1 MEIETAIQQTFAT
14 GLASASVAAAARHW
28 MALPDSASHIAYLL
42 VLDGEYLTGIVLPRD
57 LLRAL
62 ATQPSQP
69 LGQIAQPVVPIT
81 PEDLSQA
88 IATEAGLKSL
98 ADRFEQQHLDWLPLV
113 DEHRRPLGLLP
124 LCALCQESIRRL
136 QQQSEHRALAE
147 QQMVTAYTELR
158 AMLEAL
164 PDMVFEIAI
173 DQPQVKVLPTQLA
186 QSLGRGGELINQM
199 VEILTHPDR
208 SGPWL
213 AAAREAVA
221 KQTIISLEYSLCL
234 NTQDIWFAASIVP
247 TSDRAAMWVA
257 RDISDRKQA
266 ERALAEANVQ
276 LKTWIEALERR
287 NHDLK
292 LLGDLSSLLQT
303 CLSIEEAGDA
313 LPKLLAPLFPKCS
326 GGLYLY
332 DDRQGLFS
340 IIGQWGNHLASN
352 PSFAFRQCWALRR
365 GRPHWIDAG
374 AQNLRCQHVHGD
386 FTGESLCVPIAGKG
400 APLGMLHL
408 CAQPRQR
415 LAPEH
420 RPMAV
425 TVAEH
430 LSLALADMQLRQHYQ
445 QREMHDE
452 DSQLFNRRYLEQ
464 RLDRDLTIA
473 ARHKTSLSVIAI
485 ALDGLELAERL
496 SGRDCLRNLLQQV
509 TERLRPRVHEGETL
523 GCYGKHDL
531 LLLLPGTDI
540 EEACY
545 RAEQLRQLLSA
556 LELSLLEFTPKGI
569 GAAMG
574 IACFPDHGCTAA
586 ELIHRADLA
595 LYRARS
601 GKGNWIVPYSL
612 PSGDR
617 A

>member
-1 MEIETAIQQTFAT
+1 MELEAAIQQTFAT
-14 GLASASVAAAARHW
+14 GLVSASVAAAARQW
-28 MALPDSASHIAYLL
+28 MALPDPASHTTCLL
-42 VLDGEYLTGIVLPRD
+42 VLEGESLVGIVLPRD

-62 ATQPSQP
+62 ATQPAQA
-69 LGQIAQPVVPIT
+69 LGQIARPVVPLT
-81 PEDLSQA
+81 SADLTQA
-88 IATEAGLKSL
+88 IATEAGLKTL
-98 ADRFEQQHLDWLPLV
+98 VDRFSQQQLEWLPLV
-113 DEHRRPLGLLP
+113 DDRHRPVGLLP
-124 LCALCQESIRRL
+124 LSSLCQESIRRL
-136 QQQSEHRALAE
+136 QQQSTHRALAE
-147 QQMVTAYTELR
+147 QQMITAYQELR
-158 AMLEAL
+158 SMLDAL

-173 DQPQVKVLPTQLA
+173 DQLQVKVLPTQLA
-186 QSLGRGGELINQM
+186 QSLGRGGDLINQM

-213 AAAREAVA
+213 AAAREAVV
-221 KQTIISLEYSLCL
+221 KQTMISLEYSLYL
-234 NTQDIWFAASIVP
+234 NQQDIWFAASIVP
-247 TSDRAAMWVA
+247 ISDRSAMWVA

-313 LPKLLAPLFPKCS
+313 LPKLLAPLFPQCS

-332 DDRQGLFS
+332 DDLQGLFS
-340 IIGQWGNHLASN
+340 IIGQWGSHLASN
-352 PSFAFRQCWALRR
+352 PSFTFRQCWALRR

-374 AQNLRCQHVHGD
+374 AQNLRCQHVHDD
-386 FTGESLCVPIAGKG
+386 FSGESLCVPIAGKG

-430 LSLALADMQLRQHYQ
+430 LALALADMQLRQHYQ
-445 QREMHDE
+445 QREIHDE

-464 RLDRDLTIA
+464 RLDRDLALA
-473 ARHKTSLSVIAI
+473 ARNKTSLSVIAI

-545 RAEQLRQLLSA
+545 RAEQLRQLLSS

-574 IACFPDHGCTAA
+574 IACFPNHGCTAA